1 MQVIVKAAA
10 CAAML
15 LGMTISSLG
24 FGQER
29 PISLDAP
36 SLGGGGRARA
46 LGELEI
52 SGFAVGS
59 ASWNSAIQMVPEF
72 AGGAPALAAPRQV
85 NFRFDKVGVALG
97 KRFGPT
103 LSVSAAF
110 EVENHKDAHS
120 HLRTNPLTQCVNAP
134 VPCESFGAETP
145 ATESTLDKLAITW
158 FPTPALGFSFGRFD
172 VPFGIERHDEVLNM
186 AATTSEIYHF
196 AKPQNFTGLQTLW
209 QLGPVVDVNFWVANR
224 WESHTTHEPF
234 DDNNKSKSIGARIG
248 FSPTMRDALLNIGI
262 GGWYGAERSDPLNTA
277 NLGLNGPKRAVV
289 DIDATWSPS
298 SRTAYVAEFVYGK
311 EEDVSFRARG
321 FPVAAPAQANITPKW
336 VGGYIMAH
344 QEVGRAL
351 GLTARYGYL
360 HDQDA
365 WRTGVDQRLQSITLV
380 STIHL
385 SALAGKGPLAV
396 TYPRTQIRIHEV
408 DLKIEYR
415 YNRSNMPVFSD
426 AVPPLVDLDPRKH
439 SHQVQMQAAINF

>member
-1 MQVIVKAAA
+1 MQSILKAAA
-10 CAAML
+10 LAAL
-15 LGMTISSLG
+15 ALPTAGLT
-24 FGQER
+24 QER

-36 SLGGGGRARA
+36 STRARL

-72 AGGAPALAAPRQV
+72 AGGAPALADVKQV
-85 NFRFDKVGVALG
+85 NFRFDKVGVALT
-97 KRFGPT
+97 KRFGPR

-110 EVENHKDAHS
+110 EVESHKDKHS
-120 HLRTNPLTQCVNAP
+120 HLRTNPATQCVNVPA
-134 VPCESFGAETP
+134 PCESFGAETP
-145 ATESTLDKLAITW
+145 ATESTLDKLALTW
-158 FPTPALGFSFGRFD
+158 FPTPALGLSFGRFD

-186 AATTSEIYHF
+186 LATTSEIYHF
-196 AKPQNFTGLQTLW
+196 AKPQNFTGLQTMW
-209 QLGPVVDVNFWVANR
+209 QMGPVIDLNFWVANR

-234 DDNNKSKSIGARIG
+234 DDNNRSKSIGGRIG
-248 FSPTMRDALLNIGI
+248 FSPGMRDSLLNIGI
-262 GGWYGAERSDPLNTA
+262 GAWHGAERSDPTNTA
-277 NLGLNGPKRAVV
+277 NLGLNGPKRTVV

-298 SRTAYVAEFVYGK
+298 SRSAYVAEIVGGK
-311 EEDVSFRARG
+311 EEKVSFRERG
-321 FPVAAPAQANITPKW
+321 WPVAAPAQTDITPKW
-336 VGGYIMAH
+336 LGGFIMAH
-344 QEVGRAL
+344 QEVGRSL

-365 WRTGVDQRLQSITLV
+365 WRTGIAQRLQSITLA

-385 SALAGKGPLAV
+385 SALAGKAPLAA

-415 YNRSNMPVFSD
+415 YNRSNQPVFSD
-426 AVPPLVDLDPRKH
+426 EVPPLADQDPRKH
-439 SHQVQMQAAINF
+439 SHQLQMQAAINF

>member
-1 MQVIVKAAA
+1 MKSFLKAAA
-10 CAAML
+10 FAAVVIPAI
-15 LGMTISSLG
+15 GMA
-24 FGQER
+24 QER
-29 PISLDAP
+29 PISLEAP
-36 SLGGGGRARA
+36 SGRTR
-46 LGELEI
+46 LPGELEI

-72 AGGAPALAAPRQV
+72 AGGAAALAAPRQV
-85 NFRFDKVGVALG
+85 NFRFDKVGVALS

-110 EVENHKDAHS
+110 EVESHKDAHS
-120 HLRTNPLTQCVNAP
+120 HLRTNPTTQCVNAP

-145 ATESTLDKLAITW
+145 ATESTLDKLALTW
-158 FPTPALGFSFGRFD
+158 FPTASLGFSFGRFD

-186 AATTSEIYHF
+186 TATTSEIYHF
-196 AKPQNFTGLQTLW
+196 AKPQNFTGLQTMW
-209 QLGPVVDVNFWVANR
+209 QMGPLVDVNFWVANR

-248 FSPTMRDALLNIGI
+248 FSPTMRDSLLNFGV
-262 GGWYGAERSDPLNTA
+262 GFWHGAERSDPANTA
-277 NLGLNGPKRAVV
+277 NLGQNGPKRTVF

-298 SRTAYVAEFVYGK
+298 SRTAFIAEVVAGR
-311 EEDVSFRARG
+311 EEKVSFRARG
-321 FPVAAPAQANITPKW
+321 WPVEAPAEVDIDPKW
-336 VGGYIMAH
+336 AGGFIMAH
-344 QEVGRAL
+344 QEVGRSL

-360 HDQDA
+360 HDRDA
-365 WRTGVDQRLQSITLV
+365 WRTGIAQRLQSITLV

-385 SALAGKGPLAV
+385 SALAGKAPLAV

-426 AVPPLVDLDPRKH
+426 AVPPFVDLEPRRH
-439 SHQVQMQAAINF
+439 SHQLQMQAAINF